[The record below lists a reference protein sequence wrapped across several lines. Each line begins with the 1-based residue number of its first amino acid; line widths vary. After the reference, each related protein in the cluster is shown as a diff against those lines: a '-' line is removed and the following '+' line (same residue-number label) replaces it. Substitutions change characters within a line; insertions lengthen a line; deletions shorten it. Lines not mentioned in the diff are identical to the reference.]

1 MFARQI
7 RGLLTLLQWPLG
19 IQAEAAEEAAVAA
32 VAEEAVQAAVAE
44 VAIQYSVCSNH
55 FQWESNKFFPLL

>member
-1 MFARQI
+1 MFACQI

-19 IQAEAAEEAAVAA
+19 IQAEEAAVAA